1 METIYKISNHVAE
14 RYAQRLRGKDEKSD
28 INKFLLEHKEKINTD
43 LHKMIQYG
51 QLIYKGKES
60 SKDGKGKVL
69 DVYLSDTWVIL
80 VDEPAKTMVTIFKI
94 DLGCGDEFNLQYIN
108 KMIEKIEESKSNLD
122 TIKAEVDEETK
133 TYREM
138 IDENISQINE
148 FRNMIKNLESLNEAY
163 KSILDNNNVK
173 LTQANRETA
182 DLVNKLVNKK
192 TF

>member
-1 METIYKISNHVAE
+1 METIYKISAHVE
-14 RYAQRLRGKDEKSD
+14 QRYAERLRGKDDKSD
-28 INKFLLEHKEKINTD
+28 INKFIIEHKEKINTD

-51 QLIYKGKES
+51 QCIYKGKES

-69 DVYLSDTWVIL
+69 DVYLKDTYVLLLDSSNNTI
-80 VDEPAKTMVTIFKI
+80 VTIFKI

-108 KMIEKIEESKSNLD
+108 KMMEKIEESKSNLD
-122 TIKAEVDEETK
+122 TIKSEVDEETK

-138 IDENISQINE
+138 IDDNISQINE

>member
-1 METIYKISNHVAE
+1 
-14 RYAQRLRGKDEKSD
+14 
-28 INKFLLEHKEKINTD
+28 
-43 LHKMIQYG
+43 
-51 QLIYKGKES
+51 
-60 SKDGKGKVL
+60 
-69 DVYLSDTWVIL
+69 
-80 VDEPAKTMVTIFKI
+80 
-94 DLGCGDEFNLQYIN
+94 
-108 KMIEKIEESKSNLD
+108 
-122 TIKAEVDEETK
+122 
-133 TYREM
+133 M

>member
-1 METIYKISNHVAE
+1 M
-14 RYAQRLRGKDEKSD
+14 
-28 INKFLLEHKEKINTD
+28 
-43 LHKMIQYG
+43 
-51 QLIYKGKES
+51 
-60 SKDGKGKVL
+60 
-69 DVYLSDTWVIL
+69 
-80 VDEPAKTMVTIFKI
+80 
-94 DLGCGDEFNLQYIN
+94 
-108 KMIEKIEESKSNLD
+108 EKIEESKSNLD

>member
-1 METIYKISNHVAE
+1 MP
-14 RYAQRLRGKDEKSD
+14 
-28 INKFLLEHKEKINTD
+28 
-43 LHKMIQYG
+43 
-51 QLIYKGKES
+51 
-60 SKDGKGKVL
+60 KDG
-69 DVYLSDTWVIL
+69 DIIS
-80 VDEPAKTMVTIFKI
+80 VDCGTF
-94 DLGCGDEFNLQYIN
+94 LNGFCGDSCYTFCVG
-108 KMIEKIEESKSNLD
+108 
-122 TIKAEVDEETK
+122 EVDEETK